1 MCPEFGGKTNAPTAH
16 GLGSRTMRT
25 KLVNEFGEAASSRSA
40 PFRALVRRHIQIP
53 SAALV

>member
-1 MCPEFGGKTNAPTAH
+1 
-16 GLGSRTMRT
+16 MRT

-53 SAALV
+53 SAALVQFSGHCEELLVRWL